1 MFLSVFLHSFRWVLT
16 PPGKEE
22 LLLTEEL
29 EEKQEKRAGS
39 FTGNGSQKDSDYG
52 DHVAL

>member
-1 MFLSVFLHSFRWVLT
+1 MLLSIFLHSFRWVLR

-29 EEKQEKRAGS
+29 EEKQEKRIGG
-39 FTGNGSQKDSDYG
+39 FTEN
-52 DHVAL
+52 